1 MGILCTLDPAWSPIT
16 ENGEFRKISKDKQDT
31 YTVTHPNVRGCWS
44 VRGGSM
50 FIVTAGAL
58 LFGTRESYI
67 IAMAAATWREGYD
80 CIDLLKYSR
89 DGKKIVL
96 KCWKSPLGPQPPLLS
111 FLFLNVLALIWIL
124 MS

>member
-1 MGILCTLDPAWSPIT
+1 MGVLCTLDPSWSPIT
-16 ENGEFRKISKDKQDT
+16 ENGEFKKISKDKQDT
-31 YTVTHPNVRGCWS
+31 YTVTHPNVRGCWI

-58 LFGTRESYI
+58 LAGTRESYI

-96 KCWKSPLGPQPPLLS
+96 KCWKSPLGPQPPLL
-111 FLFLNVLALIWIL
+111 
-124 MS
+124 